1 MFYTSFDS
9 STFFRFAAS
18 SSSWDWH
25 NCYIV
30 SPGQGQE
37 IFIISA
43 NPTANTLRIFSRGN
57 NMFPE
62 KTSYFSVI
70 PIHWWKLIS
79 AIMQL
84 FPILVKGMFGSIGK
98 WALDD
103 DSWKQLQ
110 IPAQKLTSKPSPHIA
125 NLVISIHKANVE
137 ASKSWSNFRLLHV
150 CNKYCEILCSRLQ
163 PVLQYIYT
171 HSEQRV

>member
-1 MFYTSFDS
+1 MFYTSSDS
-9 STFFRFAAS
+9 STIFRFIAS
-18 SSSWDWH
+18 SSFWDWH

-62 KTSYFSVI
+62 KTYHFPAI
-70 PIHWWKLIS
+70 PIHWWKLIF

-84 FPILVKGMFGSIGK
+84 FLMVVKGMFGSMGK
-98 WALDD
+98 WALDE

-125 NLVISIHKANVE
+125 NLVISRFRVISVQQQMLKPQNLAQTSGLVWFSCGRQIHA
-137 ASKSWSNFRLLHV
+137 
-150 CNKYCEILCSRLQ
+150 
-163 PVLQYIYT
+163 
-171 HSEQRV
+171 

>member
-1 MFYTSFDS
+1 MFYTSSDS
-9 STFFRFAAS
+9 STIFRFIAS
-18 SSSWDWH
+18 SSFWDWH

-62 KTSYFSVI
+62 KTSRFPAI
-70 PIHWWKLIS
+70 PIHWWKLIFV
-79 AIMQL
+79 IMQL
-84 FPILVKGMFGSIGK
+84 FLMVVKGMFGSVGK
-98 WALDD
+98 WALDE

-110 IPAQKLTSKPSPHIA
+110 IPAQKQTSKPSLHIA
-125 NLVISIHKANVE
+125 NLVISRNRANVE
-137 ASKSWSNFRLLHV
+137 ASKSWSNFWLGL
-150 CNKYCEILCSRLQ
+150 I
-163 PVLQYIYT
+163 
-171 HSEQRV
+171 